1 MPLRIIVADDH
12 YIVRHGLRALL
23 EREGFVVVGEATN
36 GAEAVELAKT
46 LKPDV
51 AVFDLVMPLRNGL
64 DAAREI
70 LQAGVAT
77 RIILLTMHT
86 EEHQVAAA
94 LRAGIRAYL
103 LKTQA
108 AEDLVHAI
116 REVTRGQ
123 IYLSPGISRM
133 VIDGYLS
140 GTPAGGDPLAPRER
154 QVLQLVAEGKTSK
167 EIAVLLG
174 LTVKTAESYR
184 TRLMEKLDIH
194 DTAGLVRYAIRQGL
208 IDP

>member
-1 MPLRIIVADDH
+1 MAARILLADDH
-12 YIVRHGLRALL
+12 RIVRQGFRMLL

-36 GAEAVELAKT
+36 GREAVDLAQS
-46 LKPDV
+46 LNPDIV
-51 AVFDLVMPLRNGL
+51 VLDLVMPLLNGL

-70 LQAGVAT
+70 LAEREDT
-77 RIILLTMHT
+77 RVVLLTMHT
-86 EEHQVAAA
+86 EEHQIAAA
-94 LRAGIRAYL
+94 LRAGIRAYI

-116 REVTRGQ
+116 REVSRGQ
-123 IYLSPGISRM
+123 IYLSPGVSR
-133 VIDGYLS
+133 VVVDGYLS
-140 GTPAGGDPLAPRER
+140 GTRAPLDQLAPRER

-174 LTVKTAESYR
+174 LSVKTAESYR

-208 IDP
+208 VDP